1 MNNLEIIA
9 SIATAFIIST
19 LGPTVVE
26 WAKVKFSKT
35 QPTSDPVK
43 SELVKSCAI
52 DKELETILDEL
63 SADRVWISQFHNG
76 GKFLHSTKS
85 IQKFSIFHEVNVSGV
100 SPVAHT
106 FRNIPASL
114 YSRAFDELL
123 KNGSIFIA
131 DFNDETIAT
140 YGLKGGAEAVGT
152 RASYVF
158 ALFNLGTNEFMGTMG
173 IDWVKKP
180 KQLKQEQLS
189 YLSAEANRLSGYIS
203 NFLLDDNK
211 SLKG

>member
-1 MNNLEIIA
+1 MTNLELFA
-9 SIATAFIIST
+9 SIATAFIVSAI
-19 LGPTVVE
+19 GPTVVE
-26 WAKVKFSKT
+26 WAKLKLAKPEPIT
-35 QPTSDPVK
+35 DPVK
-43 SELVKSCAI
+43 EELVKSCII
-52 DKELETILDEL
+52 DREIEIIMDTLG
-63 SADRVWISQFHNG
+63 ADRVWISQFHNG

-131 DFNDETIAT
+131 DFQDETIAT
-140 YGLKGGAEAVGT
+140 FGLKGGAEAVGT

-158 ALFNLGTNEFMGTMG
+158 ALFNLGTNEFMGTLG
-173 IDWVKKP
+173 VDWVKKP
-180 KQLKQEQLS
+180 KQLKQEQLA

-203 NFLLDDNK
+203 NFLQDEK
-211 SLKG
+211 

>member
-1 MNNLEIIA
+1 MTNLELFA
-9 SIATAFIIST
+9 SIATAFIVSAI
-19 LGPTVVE
+19 GPTVVE
-26 WAKVKFSKT
+26 WAKLKLAKPGPIT
-35 QPTSDPVK
+35 DPVK
-43 SELVKSCAI
+43 AELVKSCII
-52 DKELETILDEL
+52 DKEIEIIMDTLG
-63 SADRVWISQFHNG
+63 ADRVWISQFHNG

-131 DFNDETIAT
+131 DFQDESIAT
-140 YGLKGGAEAVGT
+140 FGLKGGAEAVGT

-158 ALFNLGTNEFMGTMG
+158 ALFNLGTNEFMGTLG
-173 IDWVKKP
+173 VDWVKRP

-203 NFLLDDNK
+203 NFLQDEK
-211 SLKG
+211 

>member
-1 MNNLEIIA
+1 MTNLELFA
-9 SIATAFIIST
+9 SIATAFIVSAI
-19 LGPTVVE
+19 GPTVVE
-26 WAKVKFSKT
+26 WAKLKLAKKEPF
-35 QPTSDPVK
+35 SDPVK
-43 SELVKSCAI
+43 AELVKSCII
-52 DKELETILDEL
+52 DREIETIMDTLG
-63 SADRVWISQFHNG
+63 ADRVWISQFHNG

-131 DFNDETIAT
+131 DFQDETIAT

-158 ALFNLGTNEFMGTMG
+158 GLFNLGTNEFMGTLG

-180 KQLKQEQLS
+180 KQLKQDQLA

-203 NFLLDDNK
+203 NFLQDEK
-211 SLKG
+211 

>member
-1 MNNLEIIA
+1 MTNLELFA
-9 SIATAFIIST
+9 SIATAFIVSAI
-19 LGPTVVE
+19 GPTVVE
-26 WAKVKFSKT
+26 WAKLKLAKKEPF
-35 QPTSDPVK
+35 SDPVK
-43 SELVKSCAI
+43 AELVKSCII
-52 DKELETILDEL
+52 DREIETIMDTLG
-63 SADRVWISQFHNG
+63 ADRVWISQFHNG

-131 DFNDETIAT
+131 DFQDETIAT
-140 YGLKGGAEAVGT
+140 FGLKGGAEAVGT
-152 RASYVF
+152 RASYTF
-158 ALFNLGTNEFMGTMG
+158 ALFNLGTNEFMGTLG
-173 IDWVKKP
+173 VDWVKKP
-180 KQLKQEQLS
+180 KQLKQDQLA

-203 NFLLDDNK
+203 NFLQDEK
-211 SLKG
+211 

>member
-1 MNNLEIIA
+1 MTNLELFA
-9 SIATAFIIST
+9 SIATAFIVSAI
-19 LGPTVVE
+19 GPTVVE
-26 WAKVKFSKT
+26 WAKLKLAKPEPIT
-35 QPTSDPVK
+35 DPVK
-43 SELVKSCAI
+43 AELVKSCII
-52 DKELETILDEL
+52 DKEIEIIMDTLG
-63 SADRVWISQFHNG
+63 ADRVWISQFHNG

-131 DFNDETIAT
+131 DFQDETIAT
-140 YGLKGGAEAVGT
+140 FGLKGGAEAVGT

-158 ALFNLGTNEFMGTMG
+158 ALFNLGTNEFMGTLG
-173 IDWVKKP
+173 VDWVKKP
-180 KQLKQEQLS
+180 KQLKQDQLA

-203 NFLLDDNK
+203 NFLQDEK
-211 SLKG
+211 

>member
-1 MNNLEIIA
+1 MTNLELFA
-9 SIATAFIIST
+9 SIATAFIVSAI
-19 LGPTVVE
+19 GPTVVE
-26 WAKVKFSKT
+26 WAKLKLAKPEPIT
-35 QPTSDPVK
+35 DPVK
-43 SELVKSCAI
+43 AELVKSCII
-52 DKELETILDEL
+52 DKEIEIIMDTLG
-63 SADRVWISQFHNG
+63 ADRVWISQFHNG

-131 DFNDETIAT
+131 DFQDETIAT

-158 ALFNLGTNEFMGTMG
+158 ALFNLGTNEFMGTLG
-173 IDWVKKP
+173 VDWVKKP
-180 KQLKQEQLS
+180 KQLKQDQLA

-203 NFLLDDNK
+203 NFLQDEK
-211 SLKG
+211 

>member
-1 MNNLEIIA
+1 MTNLELFA
-9 SIATAFIIST
+9 SIATAFIVSAI
-19 LGPTVVE
+19 GPTVVE
-26 WAKVKFSKT
+26 WAKLKLAKPEPF
-35 QPTSDPVK
+35 SDPVK
-43 SELVKSCAI
+43 AELVKSCII
-52 DKELETILDEL
+52 DREIETIMDTLG
-63 SADRVWISQFHNG
+63 ADRVWISQFHNG

-114 YSRAFDELL
+114 YSRAYDELL

-131 DFNDETIAT
+131 DFQDETIAT
-140 YGLKGGAEAVGT
+140 FGLKGGAEAVGT

-158 ALFNLGTNEFMGTMG
+158 GLFNLGTNEFMGTLG
-173 IDWVKKP
+173 VDWVKKP
-180 KQLKQEQLS
+180 KQLKQEQLA

-203 NFLLDDNK
+203 NFLQDEK
-211 SLKG
+211 

>member
-1 MNNLEIIA
+1 MTNLELFA
-9 SIATAFIIST
+9 SIATAFIVSAI
-19 LGPTVVE
+19 GPTVVE
-26 WAKVKFSKT
+26 WAKLKLAKPEPF
-35 QPTSDPVK
+35 SDPVK
-43 SELVKSCAI
+43 AELVKSCII
-52 DKELETILDEL
+52 DKEIETIMDTLG
-63 SADRVWISQFHNG
+63 ADRVWISQFHNG
-76 GKFLHSTKS
+76 GKFLHSSKS

-123 KNGSIFIA
+123 KNGSIFVA
-131 DFNDETIAT
+131 DFQDETIAT

-158 ALFNLGTNEFMGTMG
+158 GLFNLGTNEFMGTLG

-180 KQLKQEQLS
+180 KQLKADQLA

-203 NFLLDDNK
+203 NFLQDEK
-211 SLKG
+211 

>member
-1 MNNLEIIA
+1 MENFLGVVI
-9 SIATAFIIST
+9 AFIT
-19 LGPTVVE
+19 GVVGPMLLIY
-26 WAKVKFSKT
+26 VKNRLNKKEKPDMVRES
-35 QPTSDPVK
+35 VRV
-43 SELVKSCAI
+43 SELVTAKI
-52 DKELETILDEL
+52 EHIKEEFD
-63 SADRVWISQFHNG
+63 ADRVWITQFHNG

-131 DFNDETIAT
+131 DFQDETIAT
-140 YGLKGGAEAVGT
+140 FGLKGGAEAVGT
-152 RASYVF
+152 RASYTF
-158 ALFNLGTNEFMGTMG
+158 ALFNLGTNEFMGTLG
-173 IDWVKKP
+173 VDWVKKP
-180 KQLKQEQLS
+180 KQLKQDQLA

-203 NFLLDDNK
+203 NFLQDEK
-211 SLKG
+211 

>member
-1 MNNLEIIA
+1 MTNLELFA
-9 SIATAFIIST
+9 SIATAFIVSAI
-19 LGPTVVE
+19 GPTVVE
-26 WAKVKFSKT
+26 WAKLKLAKPEPIT
-35 QPTSDPVK
+35 DPVK
-43 SELVKSCAI
+43 AELVKSCII
-52 DKELETILDEL
+52 DKEIEIIMDTLG
-63 SADRVWISQFHNG
+63 ADRVWISQFHNG

-131 DFNDETIAT
+131 DFQDESIAT
-140 YGLKGGAEAVGT
+140 FGLKGGAEAVGT

-158 ALFNLGTNEFMGTMG
+158 ALFNLGTNEFMGTLG
-173 IDWVKKP
+173 VDWVKKP
-180 KQLKQEQLS
+180 KQLKQEQLA

-203 NFLLDDNK
+203 NFLQDEK
-211 SLKG
+211 

>member
-1 MNNLEIIA
+1 MTNLELFV
-9 SIATAFIIST
+9 SILTAFIVSAI
-19 LGPTVVE
+19 GPTVVE
-26 WAKVKFSKT
+26 WAKSKFAKPAPIT
-35 QPTSDPVK
+35 DPVK
-43 SELVKSCAI
+43 EELAKSCVI
-52 DKELETILDEL
+52 NKELETILDTL
-63 SADRVWISQFHNG
+63 GADRVWISQFHNG
-76 GKFLHSTKS
+76 GKFLHSPKS
-85 IQKFSIFHEVNVSGV
+85 IQKFSIFHEVNASGV

-106 FRNIPASL
+106 FRNIPSSL

-140 YGLKGGAEAVGT
+140 FGLKGGAEAVGS

-158 ALFNLGTNEFMGTMG
+158 GLFNLGTNEFMGTLG

-180 KQLKQEQLS
+180 KQLKQEQLI

-203 NFLLDDNK
+203 NFLQDEK
-211 SLKG
+211 

>member
-1 MNNLEIIA
+1 MTNLELFA
-9 SIATAFIIST
+9 SIATAFIVSAI
-19 LGPTVVE
+19 GPTVVE
-26 WAKVKFSKT
+26 WAKAKFAKKE
-35 QPTSDPVK
+35 PFSDPVK
-43 SELVKSCAI
+43 AELVKSCII
-52 DKELETILDEL
+52 DREIETIMDTLG
-63 SADRVWISQFHNG
+63 ADRVWISQFHNG

-131 DFNDETIAT
+131 DFQDETIAT
-140 YGLKGGAEAVGT
+140 FGLKGGAEAVGT
-152 RASYVF
+152 RASYTF
-158 ALFNLGTNEFMGTMG
+158 ALFNLGTNEFMGTLG
-173 IDWVKKP
+173 VDWVKKP
-180 KQLKQEQLS
+180 KQLKQDQLA

-203 NFLLDDNK
+203 NFLQDEK
-211 SLKG
+211 

>member
-1 MNNLEIIA
+1 MTNLELFA
-9 SIATAFIIST
+9 SIATAFIVSAI
-19 LGPTVVE
+19 GPTVVE
-26 WAKVKFSKT
+26 WAKLKLAK
-35 QPTSDPVK
+35 PEPIIDPVK
-43 SELVKSCAI
+43 AELVKSCII
-52 DKELETILDEL
+52 DKEIEIIMDTLG
-63 SADRVWISQFHNG
+63 ADRVWISQFHNG

-131 DFNDETIAT
+131 DFQDESIAT
-140 YGLKGGAEAVGT
+140 FGLKGGAEAVGT

-158 ALFNLGTNEFMGTMG
+158 ALFNLGTNEFMGTLG
-173 IDWVKKP
+173 VDWVKKP
-180 KQLKQEQLS
+180 KQLKQDQLA
-189 YLSAEANRLSGYIS
+189 YLSAEANRLAGYIS
-203 NFLLDDNK
+203 NFLQDEK
-211 SLKG
+211 

>member
-1 MNNLEIIA
+1 MTNLELFA
-9 SIATAFIIST
+9 SIATAFIVSAI
-19 LGPTVVE
+19 GPTVVE
-26 WAKVKFSKT
+26 WAKLKLAKKEPF
-35 QPTSDPVK
+35 SDPVK
-43 SELVKSCAI
+43 AELVKSCII
-52 DKELETILDEL
+52 DREIETIMDTLG
-63 SADRVWISQFHNG
+63 ADRVWISQFHNG

-131 DFNDETIAT
+131 DFQDETIAT

-158 ALFNLGTNEFMGTMG
+158 GLFNLGTNEFMGTLG
-173 IDWVKKP
+173 VDWVKKP
-180 KQLKQEQLS
+180 KQLKADQLA

-203 NFLLDDNK
+203 NFLQDEK
-211 SLKG
+211 

>member
-1 MNNLEIIA
+1 MTNLELFA
-9 SIATAFIIST
+9 SIATAFIVSAI
-19 LGPTVVE
+19 GPTVVE
-26 WAKVKFSKT
+26 WAKLKLAK
-35 QPTSDPVK
+35 PEPIGDPVK
-43 SELVKSCAI
+43 AELVKSCII
-52 DKELETILDEL
+52 DREIETIMDTLG
-63 SADRVWISQFHNG
+63 ADRVWISQFHNG

-131 DFNDETIAT
+131 DFQDETIAT
-140 YGLKGGAEAVGT
+140 FGLKGGAEAVGT

-158 ALFNLGTNEFMGTMG
+158 GLFNLGTNEFMGTLG
-173 IDWVKKP
+173 VDWVKKP
-180 KQLKQEQLS
+180 KQLKQDQIA

-203 NFLLDDNK
+203 NFLQDEK
-211 SLKG
+211 

>member
-1 MNNLEIIA
+1 MD
-9 SIATAFIIST
+9 T
-19 LGPTVVE
+19 LG
-26 WAKVKFSKT
+26 
-35 QPTSDPVK
+35 
-43 SELVKSCAI
+43 
-52 DKELETILDEL
+52 
-63 SADRVWISQFHNG
+63 ADRVWISQFHNG
-76 GKFLHSTKS
+76 GKFLHSSKS

-123 KNGSIFIA
+123 KNGSIFVA
-131 DFNDETIAT
+131 DFQDETIAT

-158 ALFNLGTNEFMGTMG
+158 GLFNLGTNEFMGTLG

-180 KQLKQEQLS
+180 KQLKADQLA

-203 NFLLDDNK
+203 NFLQDEK
-211 SLKG
+211 

>member
-1 MNNLEIIA
+1 MTNLELFA
-9 SIATAFIIST
+9 SIATAFIVSAI
-19 LGPTVVE
+19 GPTVVE
-26 WAKVKFSKT
+26 WAKLKLAKKEPF
-35 QPTSDPVK
+35 SDPVK
-43 SELVKSCAI
+43 AELVKSCII
-52 DKELETILDEL
+52 DREIETIMDTLG
-63 SADRVWISQFHNG
+63 ADRVWISQFHNG

-131 DFNDETIAT
+131 DFQDETIAT

-158 ALFNLGTNEFMGTMG
+158 GLFNLGTNEFMGTLG
-173 IDWVKKP
+173 VDWVKKP
-180 KQLKQEQLS
+180 KQLKQDQLA

-203 NFLLDDNK
+203 NFLQDEK
-211 SLKG
+211 

>member
-1 MNNLEIIA
+1 MTNLELFA
-9 SIATAFIIST
+9 SIATAFIVSAI
-19 LGPTVVE
+19 GPTVVE
-26 WAKVKFSKT
+26 WAKLKLAK
-35 QPTSDPVK
+35 PEPIGDPVK
-43 SELVKSCAI
+43 EELVKSCII
-52 DKELETILDEL
+52 DREIETIMDTLG
-63 SADRVWISQFHNG
+63 ADRVWISQFHNG

-131 DFNDETIAT
+131 DFQDETIAT
-140 YGLKGGAEAVGT
+140 FGLKGGAEAVGT
-152 RASYVF
+152 RASYTF
-158 ALFNLGTNEFMGTMG
+158 ALFNLGTNEFMGTLG
-173 IDWVKKP
+173 VDWVKKP
-180 KQLKQEQLS
+180 KQLKQDQLA

-203 NFLLDDNK
+203 NFLQDEK
-211 SLKG
+211 

>member
-1 MNNLEIIA
+1 MTNLELFA
-9 SIATAFIIST
+9 SIATAFIVSAI
-19 LGPTVVE
+19 GPTVVE
-26 WAKVKFSKT
+26 WAKLKLAK
-35 QPTSDPVK
+35 PEPIGDPVK
-43 SELVKSCAI
+43 AELVKSCII
-52 DKELETILDEL
+52 DREIETIMDTLG
-63 SADRVWISQFHNG
+63 ADRVWISQFHNG

-131 DFNDETIAT
+131 DFQDETIAT
-140 YGLKGGAEAVGT
+140 FGLKGGAEAVGT
-152 RASYVF
+152 RASYTF
-158 ALFNLGTNEFMGTMG
+158 ALFNLGTNEFMGTLG
-173 IDWVKKP
+173 VDWVKKP
-180 KQLKQEQLS
+180 KQLKQDQLA

-203 NFLLDDNK
+203 NFLQDEK
-211 SLKG
+211 

>member
-1 MNNLEIIA
+1 MTNLELFA
-9 SIATAFIIST
+9 SIATAFIVSAI
-19 LGPTVVE
+19 GPTVVE
-26 WAKVKFSKT
+26 WAKLKLAKKEPF
-35 QPTSDPVK
+35 SDPVK
-43 SELVKSCAI
+43 AELVKSCII
-52 DKELETILDEL
+52 DREIETIMDTLG
-63 SADRVWISQFHNG
+63 ADRVWISQFHNG

-131 DFNDETIAT
+131 DFQDETIAT
-140 YGLKGGAEAVGT
+140 FGLKGGAEAVGT

-158 ALFNLGTNEFMGTMG
+158 ALFNLGTNEFMGTLG
-173 IDWVKKP
+173 VDWVKKP
-180 KQLKQEQLS
+180 KQLKADQLA

-203 NFLLDDNK
+203 NFLQDEK
-211 SLKG
+211 

>member
-9 SIATAFIIST
+9 SIATAFIVST
-19 LGPTVVE
+19 LGPAVVE
-26 WAKVKFSKT
+26 WVKAKLSKPET
-35 QPTSDPVK
+35 INDPVK
-43 SELVKSCAI
+43 AELVKSCII
-52 DKELETILDEL
+52 DKELETILDTL
-63 SADRVWISQFHNG
+63 HADRVWISQFHNG

-85 IQKFSIFHEVNVSGV
+85 IQKFSIFHEVNAGGV
-100 SPVAHT
+100 SPAAHT
-106 FRNIPASL
+106 FINIPASL

-152 RASYVF
+152 KASYVF
-158 ALFNLGTNEFMGTMG
+158 ALFNLGTNDFMGVLG
-173 IDWVKKP
+173 VDWVKKP
-180 KQLKQEQLS
+180 KQLKQEQLA

-203 NFLLDDNK
+203 NFLQDEK
-211 SLKG
+211 